1 MPETTVIQDP
11 SVRVRFSGHESFPL
25 RFSWLAKGVRFCKS
39 NPMGFSDPEA
49 MVSLGVGKNMVRSI
63 RFWCSE
69 AQMIGPLRSEV
80 RTRTPSLAPTPLG
93 DFLFGEDG
101 ADPYVE
107 DPGTLWLIHWGL
119 TSRIAGPTTWYVLFN
134 EVRSSEFTIRS
145 LTRELR
151 QYEARFASE
160 AVAEET
166 LERDVDCCVRCY
178 VGSSAD
184 KKIQGE
190 DVLDCPL
197 ADLDLIHRGSESGD
211 FSFPRGPRRTLPLA
225 VFAACLADYCRRV
238 DVGAKTLSFEQVAY
252 AAGSPGQVFRLSENA
267 LTDLLDELGDFTLGA
282 LRFGGTAGLRQVLLA
297 DSLPT
302 PIALLK
308 KHFKRRS
315 SHAAR

>member
-1 MPETTVIQDP
+1 MTPAIQDQP
-11 SVRVRFSGHESFPL
+11 LRVRFSGHESFPL
-25 RFSWLAKGVRFCKS
+25 RFSWLAKGVRFCKAK
-39 NPMGFSDPEA
+39 PVGFSDPEA

-69 AQMIGPLRSEV
+69 AQMIGPLRSEA

-101 ADPYVE
+101 ADPYIE
-107 DPGTLWLIHWGL
+107 DPATLWLIHWGL
-119 TSRIAGPTTWYVLFN
+119 ASRVAGPTTWYVLFN
-134 EVRSSEFTIRS
+134 EVRSSEFTTRS
-145 LTRELR
+145 LVRDLR
-151 QYEARFASE
+151 QYEARFTAD

-197 ADLDLIHRGSESGD
+197 ADLDLLHRAVEGGA

-225 VFAACLADYCRRV
+225 VFASCVADYCGRV
-238 DVGAKTLSFEQVAY
+238 DVGARTRSFEQVAY
-252 AAGSPGQVFRLSENA
+252 GPGSPGQVFRLSENS
-267 LTDLLDELGDFTLGA
+267 LTDLLQELDAFTSGA
-282 LRFGGTAGLRQVLLA
+282 MRFGVTAGLRQVLLA

-302 PIALLK
+302 PLTLLK
-308 KHFKRRS
+308 KYFKRRTQ
-315 SHAAR
+315 HANR